1 MELNREHFEI
11 SRAAEY
17 FDAKELQA
25 QTGQHANK
33 FGAVVL
39 KELIDNALDAC
50 ESAGINPVIKIGIAT
65 TEDRMRICV
74 SDNGKGI
81 SEAVIKSILNFDSR
95 TSDKAAYKAP
105 TRGAQGNAFKTIIGI
120 PHALG
125 GGLVTIDSQGL
136 RHTIKA
142 KATPAGTIDIDH
154 KISQID
160 AGTGTAV
167 YVDMPKRAVHPY
179 WYARATAIFN
189 PHAVVKI
196 RTFDDMEFTMLTF
209 EDESEES
216 AIFYKRLGDCQKI
229 TPNEPT
235 SAHWYDSG
243 DFEKLVYMQGAQNDI
258 FLGEFVRQFRGLTST
273 GKAKAITSQIKEYRL
288 VSDIYKD
295 SIAIESM
302 RLAMQNESKPVQPKA
317 LGAIGA
323 NNLLSR
329 LNIPTNDVDSE
340 AMALG
345 ALIGGLGEA
354 NLLTRLDVDRHWY
367 KQVSGLIDNI
377 PYVFEILI
385 AISEGAQ
392 GYYFGVNHS
401 VTFGDFL
408 RQSTIKA
415 GELNG
420 TGIEGALSLIVD
432 TDEHLVIVHLIG
444 IGLPFLDRGKSNLS
458 LPPEMIKNISGAV
471 WGAAKDLYKVH
482 KAREKDQARA
492 DRADEARQ
500 KESSNSI
507 IDCVFHV
514 LPDAIQ
520 AATDNERLPA
530 NVRALYYKVRDAIQS
545 YTHKELDYGYF
556 SQNVLIRYWQAN
568 GRNPLI
574 YNDPRGLLYAPHSES
589 VIQLGT
595 FEVDQY
601 IFPEHEYNKILYIEK
616 KGLWHTIKAANLHQ
630 KYDMAVIAGEGYS
643 SEAIRILLDK
653 AQTGQDY
660 TIFVLHDADPDG
672 YNILRTIQD
681 STKRMPSH
689 NIEVIDL
696 GLRVQ
701 DAIDLNISCETF
713 TRKKELAQDLELN
726 AIERDYFGGKLKV
739 IGTKKSWV
747 CQRIEL
753 NAMSAGELV
762 DYIDKGISQAIE
774 RHKLNK
780 KVIPPEKTLN
790 LKAQELFQID
800 LDAKVDEFIKEQLNV
815 DELKAALLKSIGGN
829 AGIFANQEFN
839 QDVTQYLIDK
849 ELETW
854 GASIQTIVDDKLDE
868 LNADVEA
875 SIKELVEAAIKA
887 A

>member
-25 QTGQHANK
+25 QTGQPAHK
-33 FGAVVL
+33 FGEVVL

-50 ESAGINPVIKIGIAT
+50 ESAGINPVIQIGIAT
-65 TEDRMRICV
+65 NEDRVRICV

-81 SEAVIKSILNFDSR
+81 SEAVIKNILNFDTR

-125 GGLVTIDSQGL
+125 GGLVTIESQGL
-136 RHTIKA
+136 RHTIEA

-154 KISQID
+154 KITQID
-160 AGTGTAV
+160 ARTGTAV
-167 YVDMPKRAVHPY
+167 YVDMPKRAVYPY

-189 PHAVVKI
+189 PHAVVKTC
-196 RTFDDMEFTMLTF
+196 TFDDMEFTLINL
-209 EDESEES
+209 EDELEETAVFYNSLSE
-216 AIFYKRLGDCQKI
+216 CQKI

-243 DFEKLVYMQGAQNDI
+243 DYEKLVYLQGAQNDI
-258 FLGEFVRQFRGLTST
+258 ELGKFVRQFRGLSST
-273 GKAKAITSQIKEYRL
+273 GKAKAITSQLKEYRF

-302 RLAMQNESKPVQPKA
+302 RIAMQNESKPVQPKA
-317 LGAIGA
+317 LGAIGE
-323 NNLLSR
+323 NNLLS
-329 LNIPTNDVDSE
+329 
-340 AMALG
+340 
-345 ALIGGLGEA
+345 
-354 NLLTRLDVDRHWY
+354 RLDVDRHWY
-367 KQVSGLIDNI
+367 KQVSGMIDNI

-385 AISEGAQ
+385 AISEGVQ
-392 GYYFGVNHS
+392 GFYFGVNHS

-420 TGIEGALSLIVD
+420 TGIEGALAHIVD
-432 TDEHLVIVHLIG
+432 IDEHLVIVHLIG

-458 LPPEMIKNISGAV
+458 LPPEMIESISGAV
-471 WGAAKDLYKVH
+471 WSAAKDLHKEH
-482 KAREKDQARA
+482 KARLKDAARA

-500 KESSNSI
+500 KENSNNI
-507 IDCVFHV
+507 KDCVFHV

-530 NVRALYYKVRDAIQS
+530 NVRALYYKVRDAIQK

-574 YNDPRGLLYAPHSES
+574 YNDPRGVLYAPHSES

-595 FEVDQY
+595 FEVEQY
-601 IFPEHEYNKILYIEK
+601 IFPEHEYNKVLYIEK
-616 KGLWHTIKAANLHQ
+616 KGLWHTVKAANLHK

-672 YNILRTIQD
+672 YNIARTIQD
-681 STKRMPSH
+681 STKRMPNH

-701 DAIDLNISCETF
+701 DAIDLNINSETF
-713 TRKKELAQDLELN
+713 TRKKKLAQDLTLN
-726 AIERDYFGGKLKV
+726 AIELDYFGGKLKV
-739 IGTKKSWV
+739 IDTKKSWV

-774 RHKLNK
+774 RRKLNK

-839 QDVTQYLIDK
+839 QDVDQYLIDN
-849 ELETW
+849 ELDTW

-875 SIKELVEAAIKA
+875 GIKELVEAAIKA

>member
-1 MELNREHFEI
+1 ME
-11 SRAAEY
+11 AAY
-17 FDAKELQA
+17 FDAKELQK
-25 QTGQHANK
+25 QTGQPASR
-33 FGAVVL
+33 FGEVVI

-50 ESAGINPVIKIGIAT
+50 ESAGINPVIQIGIASN
-65 TEDRMRICV
+65 EDRMRICV
-74 SDNGKGI
+74 SDNGNGI
-81 SEAVIKSILNFDSR
+81 SEAVIKNILNFNTK

-125 GGLVTIDSQGL
+125 GGLVTIDSQEL
-136 RHTIKA
+136 RHTIIA

-154 KISQID
+154 KITQID
-160 AGTGTAV
+160 ARAGTAV
-167 YVDMPKRAVHPY
+167 YVDMPKRAVLPY

-196 RTFDDMEFTMLTF
+196 RTFDDMQFTMLTF
-209 EDESEES
+209 EDESEETT
-216 AIFYKRLGDCQKI
+216 IFYKRLGDCLKI
-229 TPNEPT
+229 KPNEPT

-258 FLGEFVRQFRGLTST
+258 FLGEFVRQFKGLSST
-273 GKAKAITSQIKEYRL
+273 GKAKAITSQVFKEYRL

-302 RLAMQNESKPVQPKA
+302 RIAMQNESKPVQPKA
-317 LGAIGA
+317 LGAIG
-323 NNLLSR
+323 
-329 LNIPTNDVDSE
+329 
-340 AMALG
+340 
-345 ALIGGLGEA
+345 EA
-354 NLLTRLDVDRHWY
+354 NLLSRLDVDRHWY
-367 KQVSGLIDNI
+367 KQVSGMIDNI

-385 AISEGAQ
+385 AESEGAR
-392 GYYFGVNHS
+392 GYYFGINHS

-420 TGIEGALSLIVD
+420 IGICGALALIVD
-432 TDEHLVIVHLIG
+432 TDEHLVIAHLIS
-444 IGLPFLDRGKSNLS
+444 IGLSGTDYGKTNQS
-458 LPPEMIKNISGAV
+458 LPPEMIESISGAV
-471 WGAAKDLYKVH
+471 WHASKALHKEH
-482 KAREKDQARA
+482 KARLKDAAKA

-500 KESSNSI
+500 KENSNNI
-507 IDCVFHV
+507 KDCVFHV

-595 FEVDQY
+595 FAVDQY

-681 STKRMPSH
+681 STKRMPNH

-774 RHKLNK
+774 RHKLDK
-780 KVIPPEKTLN
+780 KVIPPELTLN
-790 LKAQELFQID
+790 DTANKLLKHD
-800 LDAKVDEFIKEQLNV
+800 LGVKVDEAISQL
-815 DELKAALLKSIGGN
+815 LKVGNLKSELLKSIGGSSV
-829 AGIFANQEFN
+829 FDQEFN
-839 QDVTQYLIDK
+839 QDVSEYLIDN
-849 ELETW
+849 ELDTW
-854 GASIQTIVDDKLDE
+854 GDSVQSIVDDKLVAINDD
-868 LNADVEA
+868 LMTK
-875 SIKELVEAAIKA
+875 IKELVEAAIKA

>member
-25 QTGQHANK
+25 QTGQPDHK
-33 FGAVVL
+33 FGEVVL

-50 ESAGINPVIKIGIAT
+50 ESAGINPVIQIGIAT

-74 SDNGKGI
+74 SDNGNGI

-125 GGLVTIDSQGL
+125 GGLVTIDSLGL

-160 AGTGTAV
+160 ARTGTAV
-167 YVDMPKRAVHPY
+167 YVDMPKKAVYPY
-179 WYARATAIFN
+179 RYARATAIFN

-196 RTFDDMEFTMLTF
+196 RTFDDFQFTLVNL
-209 EDESEES
+209 ENESEEK
-216 AIFYKRLGDCQKI
+216 AIFYNSLSECQKI

-235 SAHWYDSG
+235 SAHWYDRG
-243 DFEKLVYMQGAQNDI
+243 DYEKLVYLQGLQNDI
-258 FLGEFVRQFRGLTST
+258 ELGKFVRQFRGLSST
-273 GKAKAITSQIKEYRL
+273 GKAKAITSQLKEYRL

-302 RLAMQNESKPVQPKA
+302 RIAMQNESKPVQPKA
-317 LGAIGA
+317 LGAIGEA
-323 NNLLSR
+323 NLLSR
-329 LNIPTNDVDSE
+329 L
-340 AMALG
+340 
-345 ALIGGLGEA
+345 
-354 NLLTRLDVDRHWY
+354 DVDRPWY
-367 KQVSGLIDNI
+367 KQVSGMIDNI

-385 AISEGAQ
+385 AESEGAK
-392 GYYFGVNHS
+392 GFYFGVNHS

-408 RQSTIKA
+408 RQSTIKS

-420 TGIEGALSLIVD
+420 VGIGGALAHIVD
-432 TDEHLVIVHLIG
+432 IDKHLVIAHLIG

-458 LPPEMIKNISGAV
+458 LPPEMIESISSAV
-471 WGAAKDLYKVH
+471 WGASKALYKEH
-482 KAREKDQARA
+482 KAKEKDFAKWSREYDA
-492 DRADEARQ
+492 SH
-500 KESSNSI
+500 KENTVSI
-507 IDCVFHV
+507 KDAVFQV

-520 AATDNERLPA
+520 GATDNERLPA
-530 NVRALYYKVRDAIQS
+530 NVRALYYKVRDAIQKYTAEELS
-545 YTHKELDYGYF
+545 YKYF
-556 SQNVLIRYWQAN
+556 SQTILIDYWKVK

-574 YNDPRGLLYAPHSES
+574 YNDPRGVLYAPHSGG
-589 VIQLGT
+589 VLQLGT
-595 FEVDQY
+595 LEVDQY
-601 IFPEHEYNKILYIEK
+601 IFPEYEYNKILFIEK
-616 KGLWHTIKAANLHQ
+616 KGLLHTIKAANLHK
-630 KYDMAVIAGEGYS
+630 KYDMAIIAGEGYA
-643 SEAIRILLDK
+643 SEAVRILLDK

-660 TIFVLHDADPDG
+660 TIFVLHDADPSG
-672 YNILRTIQD
+672 YDIARTIQD
-681 STKRMPSH
+681 STKRMPNH

-696 GLRVQ
+696 GLTVQ
-701 DAIDLNISCETF
+701 DAIDLNINSETF
-713 TRKKELAQDLELN
+713 TRKNKLSQDLELN
-726 AIERDYFGGKLKV
+726 PIERDYFGGKLKV

-747 CQRIEL
+747 CRRIEL

-774 RHKLNK
+774 RRKLNK
-780 KVIPPEKTLN
+780 KVIPPELTLN
-790 LKAQELFQID
+790 DTAHKVFKYDLGARVDDSIRKLLK
-800 LDAKVDEFIKEQLNV
+800 V
-815 DELKAALLKSIGGN
+815 DELKAALLKSIGGDT
-829 AGIFANQEFN
+829 GIFANQEFN
-839 QDVTQYLIDK
+839 QDVDQYLADN
-849 ELETW
+849 ELDTW
-854 GASIQTIVDDKLDE
+854 GDSIQTIVDDKLGE

-875 SIKELVEAAIKA
+875 GIKELVEAAIKA

>member
-1 MELNREHFEI
+1 MNTILNREHFKI
-11 SRAAEY
+11 SMDAAY
-17 FDAKELQA
+17 FDVKELQK
-25 QTGQHANK
+25 QTGQPSYK
-33 FGAVVL
+33 FGEVVL

-50 ESAGINPVIKIGIAT
+50 ENAGINPVIQIGMAT

-74 SDNGKGI
+74 SDNGNGI
-81 SEAVIKSILNFDSR
+81 SEAVIKSILDFKTK
-95 TSDKAAYKAP
+95 TSDKAAYKSP

-125 GGLVTIDSQGL
+125 GGLVTIESKGL

-142 KATPAGTIDIDH
+142 NATPAGTIDIDH
-154 KISQID
+154 KITQID
-160 AGTGTAV
+160 ARTGTAV
-167 YVDMPKRAVHPY
+167 YVDMPIMAAHPY

-196 RTFDDMEFTMLTF
+196 RTFDDMQFTLINL
-209 EDESEES
+209 EDESEET
-216 AIFYKRLGDCQKI
+216 AIFYNSLSACQKI
-229 TPNEPT
+229 KPNEPT

-243 DFEKLVYMQGAQNDI
+243 DYEKLVYLQGAQNDI
-258 FLGEFVRQFRGLTST
+258 ELGKFVRQFRGLSST
-273 GKAKAITSQIKEYRL
+273 GKAKAITSQLKEYRF

-295 SIAIESM
+295 PIAIESM
-302 RLAMQNESKPVQPKA
+302 RLAMQSESKPVQPKA
-317 LGAIGA
+317 LGAIGV
-323 NNLLSR
+323 NNLLS
-329 LNIPTNDVDSE
+329 
-340 AMALG
+340 
-345 ALIGGLGEA
+345 
-354 NLLTRLDVDRHWY
+354 RLDVDRHWY
-367 KQVSGLIDNI
+367 KQVSGMIDNI

-385 AISEGAQ
+385 AESEGAR
-392 GYYFGVNHS
+392 GYYFGINHS

-420 TGIEGALSLIVD
+420 IGIVGALALIVD
-432 TDEHLVIVHLIG
+432 TDEHLVIAHLIS
-444 IGLPFLDRGKSNLS
+444 IGLSGTDYGKTNQS
-458 LPPEMIKNISGAV
+458 LPPEMIESISGAV
-471 WGAAKDLYKVH
+471 WHASKELHKEH
-482 KAREKDQARA
+482 KAKQRDIAKWTREY
-492 DRADEARQ
+492 EASQ
-500 KESSNSI
+500 KENSNNI
-507 IDCVFHV
+507 IDSVFHV

-530 NVRALYYKVRDAIQS
+530 NVRALYYKVRDAIQKYTTEELS
-545 YTHKELDYGYF
+545 YKYF
-556 SQNVLIRYWQAN
+556 SQTILIRYWQEN

-574 YNDPRGLLYAPHSES
+574 YNDPRGVLYAPHSGY
-589 VIQLGT
+589 VLQLGT
-595 FEVDQY
+595 LEVDQY
-601 IFPEHEYNKILYIEK
+601 VFPEYEYNKILFIEK
-616 KGLWHTIKAANLHQ
+616 KGLLHTIKAGNLHT
-630 KYDMAVIAGEGYS
+630 KYDMAIIAGEGYA
-643 SEAIRILLDK
+643 SEAVRILLDK

-660 TIFVLHDADPDG
+660 TIFVLHDADPSG
-672 YNILRTIQD
+672 YDIARTIQD
-681 STKRMPSH
+681 STKRMPNH

-713 TRKKELAQDLELN
+713 TRKNKLSQGLELN

-739 IGTKKSWV
+739 IGTKNSWV

-774 RHKLNK
+774 RRKLNK
-780 KVIPPEKTLN
+780 KVIPPKLTLN
-790 LKAQELFQID
+790 DTAHRLFKYD
-800 LDAKVDEFIKEQLNV
+800 LGAKVDDAIRKLLNV
-815 DELKAALLKSIGGN
+815 DNLKAALLKSIGGN

-839 QDVTQYLIDK
+839 QDVDQYLIDN
-849 ELETW
+849 ELDTW
-854 GASIQTIVDDKLDE
+854 GASIQVIVDDKLDE

>member
-1 MELNREHFEI
+1 MNTILNREHFEI
-11 SRAAEY
+11 SRSDEY
-17 FDAKELQA
+17 FNAKELQA
-25 QTGQHANK
+25 QTGQPSYK
-33 FGAVVL
+33 FGEVVL

-50 ESAGINPVIKIGIAT
+50 ENASINPVIQIGISS

-74 SDNGKGI
+74 SDNGTGI
-81 SEAVIKSILNFDSR
+81 SEAVIKSILNFSTR

-125 GGLVTIDSQGL
+125 GGLVTIDSLGL
-136 RHTIKA
+136 RHTIKVH
-142 KATPAGTIDIDH
+142 ATPAGTIDIDH

-160 AGTGTAV
+160 AREGTAV
-167 YVDMPKRAVHPY
+167 YVDMPIMAAHPY

-196 RTFDDMEFTMLTF
+196 RTFDDMQFTLVNL
-209 EDESEES
+209 ENELEET
-216 AIFYKRLGDCQKI
+216 AIFYNSLSECQKI
-229 TPNEPT
+229 RPNEPT

-243 DFEKLVYMQGAQNDI
+243 DYEKLVYLQGDQNDI
-258 FLGEFVRQFRGLTST
+258 ELGKFVRQFRGLSST
-273 GKAKAITSQIKEYRL
+273 GKAKVITSQLKDYRL

-295 SIAIESM
+295 PIAIESM
-302 RLAMQNESKPVQPKA
+302 RLAMQSESKPVQPKA
-317 LGAIGA
+317 LGAIGV
-323 NNLLSR
+323 NNLLS
-329 LNIPTNDVDSE
+329 
-340 AMALG
+340 
-345 ALIGGLGEA
+345 
-354 NLLTRLDVDRHWY
+354 RLDVDRHWY
-367 KQVSGLIDNI
+367 KQVSGMINNI

-385 AISEGAQ
+385 AESEGAR
-392 GYYFGVNHS
+392 GFYFGVNHS

-408 RQSTIKA
+408 RQSRIKA

-420 TGIEGALSLIVD
+420 TGIEGALSNIVD

-444 IGLPFLDRGKSNLS
+444 IGLPFLDRGKSNLA
-458 LPPEMIKNISGAV
+458 LPPEMIESISAAV
-471 WGAAKDLYKVH
+471 WSASKELHKEH
-482 KAREKDQARA
+482 KAKQRDIAKWSREY
-492 DRADEARQ
+492 EASQ
-500 KESSNSI
+500 KENSNNI
-507 IDCVFHV
+507 IDSVFHV

-530 NVRALYYKVRDAIQS
+530 NVRALYYKVRDAIQK

-574 YNDPRGLLYAPHSES
+574 YNDPRGVLYAPHSES

-595 FEVDQY
+595 FEVEQY
-601 IFPEHEYNKILYIEK
+601 IFPEHEYNEVLYIEK
-616 KGLWHTIKAANLHQ
+616 KGLWHTVKAANLHK

-672 YNILRTIQD
+672 YNIARTIQD
-681 STKRMPSH
+681 STKRMPNH

-713 TRKKELAQDLELN
+713 TRKNKLSQGLELN

-739 IGTKKSWV
+739 IGTKNSWV

-753 NAMSAGELV
+753 NAMSAGQLV
-762 DYIDKGISQAIE
+762 DYIDKGISRVIDAQNID
-774 RHKLNK
+774 K
-780 KVIPPEKTLN
+780 KVIPPEATLN
-790 LKAQELFQID
+790 DTANKLLKHD
-800 LDAKVDEFIKEQLNV
+800 LGVKVDEAISQL
-815 DELKAALLKSIGGN
+815 LKVGNLKSELLKSIGGSSV
-829 AGIFANQEFN
+829 FDQEFN
-839 QDVTQYLIDK
+839 QDVSEYLIDN
-849 ELETW
+849 ELDTW
-854 GASIQTIVDDKLDE
+854 GDSVQSIVNDKLVAINDD
-868 LNADVEA
+868 LMTK
-875 SIKELVEAAIKA
+875 IKELVEAAIKA

>member
-11 SRAAEY
+11 SRSDEY
-17 FDAKELQA
+17 FNAKELQA
-25 QTGQHANK
+25 QTGQPSYK
-33 FGAVVL
+33 FGEVVL

-50 ESAGINPVIKIGIAT
+50 ENASINPVIQIGISS

-74 SDNGKGI
+74 SDNGTGI
-81 SEAVIKSILNFDSR
+81 SEAVIKSILNFSTR

-125 GGLVTIDSQGL
+125 GGLVTIDSLGL
-136 RHTIKA
+136 RHTIKVH
-142 KATPAGTIDIDH
+142 ATPAGTIDIDH

-160 AGTGTAV
+160 AREGAAV
-167 YVDMPKRAVHPY
+167 YVDMPIMAAHPY

-196 RTFDDMEFTMLTF
+196 RTFDDMQFTLVNL
-209 EDESEES
+209 ENESEET
-216 AIFYKRLGDCQKI
+216 AIFYNSLSECQKI
-229 TPNEPT
+229 RPNEPT

-243 DFEKLVYMQGAQNDI
+243 DYEKLVYLQGDQNDI
-258 FLGEFVRQFRGLTST
+258 ELGKFVRQFRGLSST
-273 GKAKAITSQIKEYRL
+273 GKAKIITSQLKDYRL

-295 SIAIESM
+295 PIAIESM
-302 RLAMQNESKPVQPKA
+302 RLAMQSESKPVQPKA
-317 LGAIGA
+317 LGAIGV
-323 NNLLSR
+323 NNLLS
-329 LNIPTNDVDSE
+329 
-340 AMALG
+340 
-345 ALIGGLGEA
+345 
-354 NLLTRLDVDRHWY
+354 RLDVDRHWY
-367 KQVSGLIDNI
+367 KQVSGMINNI

-385 AISEGAQ
+385 AESEGAR
-392 GYYFGVNHS
+392 GFYFGVNHS

-408 RQSTIKA
+408 RQSRIKA

-420 TGIEGALSLIVD
+420 TGIEGALSNIVD

-444 IGLPFLDRGKSNLS
+444 IGLPFLDRGKSNLA
-458 LPPEMIKNISGAV
+458 LPPEMIESISAAV
-471 WGAAKDLYKVH
+471 WSASKELHKEH
-482 KAREKDQARA
+482 KAKQRDIAKWSREY
-492 DRADEARQ
+492 EASQ
-500 KESSNSI
+500 KENSNNI
-507 IDCVFHV
+507 IDSVFHV

-530 NVRALYYKVRDAIQS
+530 NVRALYYKVRDAIQKYTAEELS
-545 YTHKELDYGYF
+545 YKYF
-556 SQNVLIRYWQAN
+556 SQTILIRYWQEN

-574 YNDPRGLLYAPHSES
+574 YNDPRGVLYAPHSGD
-589 VIQLGT
+589 VLQLGT
-595 FEVDQY
+595 LEVDQY
-601 IFPEHEYNKILYIEK
+601 VFPEYEYNKILFVEK
-616 KGLWHTIKAANLHQ
+616 KGLLHTIKAGNLHT
-630 KYDMAVIAGEGYS
+630 KYDMAIIAGEGYA
-643 SEAIRILLDK
+643 SEAVRILLDK

-660 TIFVLHDADPDG
+660 TIFVLHDADPSG
-672 YNILRTIQD
+672 YDIARTIQD
-681 STKRMPSH
+681 STKRMPNH

-713 TRKKELAQDLELN
+713 TRKNKLSQGLELN

-739 IGTKKSWV
+739 IGTKNSWV

-774 RHKLNK
+774 RRKLNK
-780 KVIPPEKTLN
+780 KVIPPELTLN
-790 LKAQELFQID
+790 DTAHRLFKYD
-800 LDAKVDEFIKEQLNV
+800 LGAKVDDAIRKLLNV
-815 DELKAALLKSIGGN
+815 DNLKAALLKSIGGN

-839 QDVTQYLIDK
+839 QDVDQYLIDN
-849 ELETW
+849 ELDTW

-868 LNADVEA
+868 LNADVEVG
-875 SIKELVEAAIKA
+875 IKELVEAAIKA

>member
-11 SRAAEY
+11 SRSDEY
-17 FDAKELQA
+17 FNAKELQA
-25 QTGQHANK
+25 QTGQPSYK
-33 FGAVVL
+33 FGEVVL

-50 ESAGINPVIKIGIAT
+50 ENASINPVIQIGISS

-74 SDNGKGI
+74 SDNGTGI
-81 SEAVIKSILNFDSR
+81 SEAVIKSILNFSTR

-125 GGLVTIDSQGL
+125 GGLVAIDSLGL
-136 RHTIKA
+136 RHTIKVH
-142 KATPAGTIDIDH
+142 ATPAGTIEPEH
-154 KISQID
+154 QISQIE
-160 AGTGTAV
+160 ATPGTTI
-167 YVDMPKRAVHPY
+167 YVDMRRCIVDPY

-196 RTFDDMEFTMLTF
+196 RTFDDMQFTLVNL
-209 EDESEES
+209 ENESEET
-216 AIFYKRLGDCQKI
+216 AIFYNSLSECQKI
-229 TPNEPT
+229 RPNEPT

-243 DFEKLVYMQGAQNDI
+243 DYEKLVYLQGDQNDI
-258 FLGEFVRQFRGLTST
+258 ELGKFVRQFRGLSST
-273 GKAKAITSQIKEYRL
+273 GKAKVITSQLKDYRL

-295 SIAIESM
+295 PIAIESM
-302 RLAMQNESKPVQPKA
+302 RLAMQSESKPVQPKA
-317 LGAIGA
+317 LGAIGV

-367 KQVSGLIDNI
+367 KQVSGMIDNI

-444 IGLPFLDRGKSNLS
+444 IDLPFLDRGKSNLS

-471 WGAAKDLYKVH
+471 WGAAKDLYKEH
-482 KAREKDQARA
+482 KARLKDAAKA
-492 DRADEARQ
+492 DRADEARK
-500 KESSNSI
+500 KENSNNI
-507 IDCVFHV
+507 IDSVFHV

-530 NVRALYYKVRDAIQS
+530 NVRALYYKVRDAIQKYTAEELS
-545 YTHKELDYGYF
+545 YKYF
-556 SQNVLIRYWQAN
+556 SQTILIRYWQEN

-574 YNDPRGLLYAPHSES
+574 YNDPRGVLYTPHSGD
-589 VIQLGT
+589 VLQLGT
-595 FEVDQY
+595 LEVDQY
-601 IFPEHEYNKILYIEK
+601 VFPEYEYNKILFIEK
-616 KGLWHTIKAANLHQ
+616 KGLLHTIKAGNLHT
-630 KYDMAVIAGEGYS
+630 KYDMAIIAGEGYA
-643 SEAIRILLDK
+643 SEAVRILLDK

-660 TIFVLHDADPDG
+660 TIFVLHDADPSG
-672 YNILRTIQD
+672 YDIARTIQD
-681 STKRMPSH
+681 STKRMPNH

-713 TRKKELAQDLELN
+713 TRKNKLSQGLELN

-739 IGTKKSWV
+739 IGTKNSWV

-753 NAMSAGELV
+753 NAMSAGQLV
-762 DYIDKGISQAIE
+762 DYIDKGISRVIDAQNID
-774 RHKLNK
+774 K
-780 KVIPPEKTLN
+780 KVIPPEATLN
-790 LKAQELFQID
+790 DTANKLLKHD
-800 LDAKVDEFIKEQLNV
+800 LGVKVDEAISQL
-815 DELKAALLKSIGGN
+815 LKVGNLKSELLKSIGGSSV
-829 AGIFANQEFN
+829 FDQEFN
-839 QDVTQYLIDK
+839 QDVSEYLIDN
-849 ELETW
+849 ELDTW
-854 GASIQTIVDDKLDE
+854 GDSVQSIVDDKLVAINDD
-868 LNADVEA
+868 LMTK
-875 SIKELVEAAIKA
+875 IKELVEAAIKA